1 MTPDPLKRACKE
13 VGVGVVDGAPV
24 VTLDG
29 RPLRSPAKSI
39 VRLPNEP
46 LALAVAQ
53 EWRDRRDEV
62 RPWHMPL
69 TSIVVSA
76 IDRVAPGRDEIVSR
90 TSAYGETDLLC
101 YRSEGADLSAR
112 QAKEWQPLLDWAGEA
127 LSVPLTVASGIMP
140 VEQARGSLAALRD
153 AVAAH
158 DDLELAALHLATTTT
173 GSLVLALALSRGRL
187 DARSAW
193 DLSRL
198 DETWQAERWG
208 ADTEAVERA
217 ERQRADLCAVERLL
231 ELSRLP

>member
-1 MTPDPLKRACKE
+1 MTLDPLRRAYEE

-46 LALAVAQ
+46 LALAVAR
-53 EWRDRRDEV
+53 EWRDGRDEV
-62 RPWHMPL
+62 RPHMPL
-69 TSIVVSA
+69 TGIVMSA
-76 IDRVAPGRDEIVSR
+76 IDQVAPGRDGIVSR

-101 YRSEGADLSAR
+101 YRSECADLSAR

-127 LSVPLTVASGIMP
+127 LSAPLTAAPGVMP
-140 VEQARGSLAALRD
+140 VEQARGGLAALRD

-193 DLSRL
+193 ELSRL

-208 ADTEAVERA
+208 DDTEAAERA

>member
-1 MTPDPLKRACKE
+1 MTLDPLRRAYRE

-46 LALAVAQ
+46 LALAVAR
-53 EWRDRRDEV
+53 EWRDGRDEV
-62 RPWHMPL
+62 RPHMPL
-69 TSIVVSA
+69 TGIVMSA
-76 IDRVAPGRDEIVSR
+76 IDRVAPGRDGIVSR

-101 YRSEGADLSAR
+101 YRSECADLSAR

-127 LSVPLTVASGIMP
+127 LSAPLTAAPGVMP
-140 VEQARGSLAALRD
+140 VGQARGSLAALRD

-158 DDLELAALHLATTTT
+158 DDLELAALHLATTAT

-193 DLSRL
+193 ELSRL

-208 ADTEAVERA
+208 DDTEAAERA

>member
-1 MTPDPLKRACKE
+1 MTLGPLKRVYKE
-13 VGVGVVDGAPV
+13 VGVDSVDGAPV

-39 VRLPNEP
+39 VRFPNES
-46 LALAVAQ
+46 LALAVAK
-53 EWRDRRDEV
+53 EWRDGRDEV
-62 RPWHMPL
+62 KPWRMPL
-69 TSIVVSA
+69 TRIVLSA
-76 IDRVAPGRDEIVSR
+76 IDQVAPGRDGIVSR
-90 TSAYGETDLLC
+90 ISAYGETDLLC
-101 YRSEGADLSAR
+101 YRSERAGLSAR
-112 QAKEWQPLLDWAGEA
+112 QAKKWQPLLDWADEA
-127 LSVPLTVASGIMP
+127 LSAPLAVAAGIVP

-193 DLSRL
+193 ELSRL

-208 ADTEAVERA
+208 ADAEAVERA
-217 ERQRADLCAVERLL
+217 ERQRADLRAVERLL

>member
-1 MTPDPLKRACKE
+1 MTLDPLRRAYRE

-46 LALAVAQ
+46 LALAVAR
-53 EWRDRRDEV
+53 EWRDGRDEV
-62 RPWHMPL
+62 RPHMPL
-69 TSIVVSA
+69 TGIVMSA
-76 IDRVAPGRDEIVSR
+76 IDRVAPGREEIVSR

-101 YRSEGADLSAR
+101 YRSECADLSAR

-127 LSVPLTVASGIMP
+127 LSAPLTAAPGVMP
-140 VEQARGSLAALRD
+140 VGQARGSLAALRD

-158 DDLELAALHLATTTT
+158 DDLELAALHLATTAA

-193 DLSRL
+193 ESSRL

-208 ADTEAVERA
+208 DDTEAAERA

-231 ELSRLP
+231 ELRRLP